1 MAASLRTTIGEAR
14 ASAVPSST
22 SMPRG
27 SVVLALARIEARQ
40 MLRHP
45 AFLFT
50 VAFGLLLI
58 RGAVGMGIDDDPMK
72 NLIWLIGGLA
82 IGSLIGGVITA
93 NVAALRARRDHVL
106 GLFGSLPSPP
116 EARTAGVLTGL
127 VLGLGTA
134 SLVIGAIAWIVLE
147 RIEDTAAEADLFLA
161 VQYVLS
167 VLALGAIG
175 VAVAR
180 WIPTVLGGPL
190 VVIAHV
196 FTGMIWIV
204 PWIAPSNSGIGVA
217 WHLTYLLAVIAACSA
232 AAFLRDR
239 RTIVRGIVSASA
251 FTLAVV
257 AAVQQAPPGG
267 Y

>member
-1 MAASLRTTIGEAR
+1 MAASLRTTIDEAR

-22 SMPRG
+22 TMPRG

-50 VAFGLLLI
+50 VGFGLLLI
-58 RGAVGMGIDDDPMK
+58 RGAVGTGIDDDPMK

-106 GLFGSLPSPP
+106 ELFGSLPSPP
-116 EARTAGVLTGL
+116 EARTASVLAGL
-127 VLGLGTA
+127 VLGLGSA
-134 SLVIGAIAWIVLE
+134 SLVIGAFAWIALE

-161 VQYVLS
+161 AQYVLS
-167 VLALGAIG
+167 VLALGTIG

-180 WIPTVLGGPL
+180 WIPTVLG
-190 VVIAHV
+190 
-196 FTGMIWIV
+196 
-204 PWIAPSNSGIGVA
+204 
-217 WHLTYLLAVIAACSA
+217 
-232 AAFLRDR
+232 
-239 RTIVRGIVSASA
+239 
-251 FTLAVV
+251 
-257 AAVQQAPPGG
+257 
-267 Y
+267 